1 MRSSNA
7 RILFNAVLVAL
18 VFAQGVL
25 AEPSKPEVVLA
36 PGWGKLS
43 FEAPVAGTYDL
54 PKIRPAAGG
63 AILDAAGKSLDLDD
77 LLGAKITVLS
87 FIYRT
92 CDDINGCPLST
103 MVLHRLAGK
112 VKEQPRLA
120 DNLRLLTLSFDP
132 EFDTPEVM
140 NKFGESIKG
149 SSANKDGAADW
160 QFLTTKSEQAIQ
172 PILDAYQ
179 QSVIPDMQ
187 TQADGRKKYSH
198 ILRVYLIDRKKQIR
212 NIYNVSFLHPDI
224 LINDVLTLLNEE
236 QVGQKPNRKAV
247 SL

>member
-1 MRSSNA
+1 MRSSKA

-112 VKEQPRLA
+112 VKEQPRLT

-160 QFLTTKSEQAIQ
+160 QI
-172 PILDAYQ
+172 
-179 QSVIPDMQ
+179 
-187 TQADGRKKYSH
+187 GRASCRE
-198 ILRVYLIDRKKQIR
+198 RV
-212 NIYNVSFLHPDI
+212 
-224 LINDVLTLLNEE
+224 
-236 QVGQKPNRKAV
+236 
-247 SL
+247 